1 MRKLLYQWIGVIVI
15 FLCVFA
21 VVVAFYQNV
30 RLQTDRYIEDNTRQS
45 LLIQLKQAE
54 LSFVIGMEDLNQR
67 IDQTERFLFRQERR
81 ITTAQLADYFS
92 NSQETAAEPRMR
104 TVFVKNDGS
113 CTGWFGETAD
123 FGLDKD
129 VGRLFREGRRVAQLV
144 FVPGEV
150 KPRLLTVAP
159 YEPYFLDGV
168 RYRGIGILTKPGWFE
183 SLPMISEYGGRM
195 EVYVLGPRNQVRV
208 SNNYRYPTSDQ
219 SFLEMLQEGGILTKA
234 EAQAIADDFDAKA
247 ANVVSVRVHGAS
259 KLMAYMPV
267 RSDPDS
273 KFLCLLDEGVVTA
286 PLDGFSKR
294 LSQVWGTGIVI
305 FAMLFLLAVA
315 AVVSYVMQL
324 RRTEAEKTL
333 LETVRAKN
341 QELEEARRRADEAN
355 AAKSLFLSNMS
366 HDIRTP
372 INGIRGMVEIAE
384 HYADDPEKQ
393 AECRRKVWEASGY
406 LLNLL
411 SSILDLTKLETGHIT
426 IEDRPF
432 DLKKLLDEVRIV
444 GKLKADSAGVRFTL
458 TEEGDLP
465 PHLTGSDVCL
475 KRVLLNLI
483 NNGVQ
488 YNRELGEVRV
498 TCRSVGEE
506 NGRVMLEF
514 RCEDNG
520 IGMSEEFQKH
530 AFEVFVQE
538 QTTARTMYQ
547 GSGLGLA
554 IVNELIKRMGGTI
567 TLQSTRNVG
576 TTFTIRLPF
585 AKSDAPAEEADF
597 TEADRALLKGKR
609 VLLAED
615 NELNLEIAQFLL
627 ENAGLEVTPVV
638 NGKLA
643 VEAFRASEAG
653 HFDLVCLDIMMPEMG
668 GLEVAKCIRAMPR
681 EDAQRVPIVAM
692 TANAFEDDVRR
703 SLEAGM
709 NAHLVKPLDETKM
722 LVTIARSIREHS
734 VR

>member
-1 MRKLLYQWIGVIVI
+1 MRKLLNQWIGVVVI
-15 FLCVFA
+15 FLCVLA

-30 RLQTDRYIEDNTRQS
+30 RKQTDRYIEDNTRQT
-45 LLIQLKQAE
+45 LLIQLRQAE
-54 LSFVIGMEDLNQR
+54 LSFVLGMEDLHQR
-67 IDQTERFLFRQERR
+67 LDQTERFLFRQERR
-81 ITTAQLADYFS
+81 ITTAQLSDYFS
-92 NSQETAAEPRMR
+92 NSPETGGEPRMR

-113 CTGWFGETAD
+113 CTGWYGETASC
-123 FGLDKD
+123 GLDAE
-129 VGRLFREGRRVAQLV
+129 VMRLFLEGKRVSQLV
-144 FVPGEV
+144 TFPGEV
-150 KPRLLTVAP
+150 KARLLTVSP
-159 YEPYFLDGV
+159 YEPFFLDGE

-183 SLPMISEYGGRM
+183 SLPMIAEYGGRM
-195 EVYVLGPRNQVRV
+195 EAYVLGPRNQVRV
-208 SNNYRYPTSDQ
+208 SNDYRYPTSDA
-219 SFLEMLQEGGILTKA
+219 SFLQMMVDAGALTAAQA
-234 EAQAIADDFDAKA
+234 EAVAADFAAKA
-247 ANVVSVRVHGAS
+247 ANVMPVRIHGVA

-267 RSDPDS
+267 RSDPES

-294 LSQVWGTGIVI
+294 ISQVWGTGIVI
-305 FAMLFLLAVA
+305 FAMLFLLSVA

-324 RRTEAEKTL
+324 RRAEAEKTL

-341 QELEEARRRADEAN
+341 QELEEARRHADEAN

-384 HYADDPEKQ
+384 HYADDPAKQ

-426 IEDRPF
+426 IENRPF
-432 DLKKLLDEVRIV
+432 DLEKLLDEVKTV
-444 GKLKADSAGVRFTL
+444 GRLKADSAGVKFTL
-458 TEEGDLP
+458 TEAGALP
-465 PHLTGSDVCL
+465 RHLSGSDVCL

-488 YNRELGEVRV
+488 YNRELGEVKV
-498 TCRSVGEE
+498 TCRSLGETD
-506 NGRVMLEF
+506 GRVMLEF

-538 QTTARTMYQ
+538 QTSARTLYQ

-554 IVNELIKRMGGTI
+554 IVHELIKRMGGTI
-567 TLQSTRNVG
+567 TLQSTQNVG

-585 AKSDAPAEEADF
+585 ALAEAPEEEAAF
-597 TEADRALLKGKR
+597 TEADRELLKGKR

-615 NELNLEIAQFLL
+615 NDLNLEIAQFLL
-627 ENAGLEVTPVV
+627 ENAGMEVTPVV

-643 VEAFRASEAG
+643 VEAFKASASG
-653 HFDLVCLDIMMPEMG
+653 YFDLVCLDIMMPEMG
-668 GLEVAKCIRAMPR
+668 GLEAARSIRALPR
-681 EDAQRVPIVAM
+681 EDAERMPIVAM

-703 SLEAGM
+703 SLAAGM

-722 LVTIARSIREHS
+722 LVTLARCIRES
-734 VR
+734 RKA